1 MGTQVAA
8 CEMLRDVSEK
18 LEARLTAVEGHC
30 DPDAICFTAV
40 ETQLGLAPSVSGLP
54 SAVLERP
61 MGLGPVFCPPS
72 AADGGLTAER
82 GETDGGRP
90 AQSVDPALGR
100 TQTPPW
106 SRVVK
111 DGRRLKQVSENP
123 AHRSPTPRTVKTP
136 ARYGRKKTGII
147 GTGVVSNIL
156 AVKTKMVK
164 VFATKFDLSVDA
176 DTLSDYLKMKLN
188 REVSCRKIEA
198 TQSRFS
204 SFCIS
209 AECNDVAELYDPQ
222 LWPAGTF
229 VRRFYEPRRPR
240 GADGGL
246 SGPEDAPR
254 SRDEGLL
261 HVNDASVPAVVV
273 GEGGMKASCLA
284 GNDKTL

>member
-1 MGTQVAA
+1 
-8 CEMLRDVSEK
+8 MLREVFEK
-18 LEARLTAVEGHC
+18 LDGRLTAVEGHC
-30 DPDAICFTAV
+30 DPDAICLSAV
-40 ETQLGLAPSVSGLP
+40 ETQPGLAPSVTGLP
-54 SAVLERP
+54 LAVLERP
-61 MGLGPVFCPPS
+61 MGPGPVSCPPS
-72 AADGGLTAER
+72 AADGCSTAAR

-106 SRVVK
+106 SMVVK
-111 DGRRLKQVSENP
+111 DGCRLKQVSENP

-136 ARYGRKKTGII
+136 A
-147 GTGVVSNIL
+147 
-156 AVKTKMVK
+156 
-164 VFATKFDLSVDA
+164 
-176 DTLSDYLKMKLN
+176 SDYLKMKLN
-188 REVSCRKIEA
+188 REVTCRKIEA

-209 AECNDVAELYDPQ
+209 GECNDVAELYDPQ

-229 VRRFYEPRRPR
+229 VRCYYEARRPR

-261 HVNDASVPAVVV
+261 HVNDARVPAVVV
-273 GEGGMKASCLA
+273 GEDGMKASCSA